1 MNWIGLEIPIVCNP
15 TMRLRYINIEA
26 ANAEGNLMLGPSQ
39 HKARLMLQRDPYASG
54 DGIMSQGPALDGFP
68 EH

>member
-1 MNWIGLEIPIVCNP
+1 
-15 TMRLRYINIEA
+15 MRLRYINIEA

-54 DGIMSQGPALDGFP
+54 DGIMSQERALDGSL

>member
-1 MNWIGLEIPIVCNP
+1 MCFIAAYEVK
-15 TMRLRYINIEA
+15 IEA

-54 DGIMSQGPALDGFP
+54 DGIMSRGPALDGSP

>member
-1 MNWIGLEIPIVCNP
+1 
-15 TMRLRYINIEA
+15 MRLRNVKIEA
-26 ANAEGNLMLGPSQ
+26 ANAAAMGNLMLGPSQ

-54 DGIMSQGPALDGFP
+54 NGIMSQGPALDGSP